1 VTGGFVVLD
10 TDVASLSIKRRLP
23 PSLLAQLVENDICIT
38 FVTLGE
44 LTKWMEMRRWGT
56 KNRRIV
62 ADWIDR
68 ALHFSLQP
76 AGRDDLG

>member
-1 VTGGFVVLD
+1 MSAGFVVLD

-44 LTKWMEMRRWGT
+44 LTKWVEMRRWGART
-56 KNRRIV
+56 ATQSAAV
-62 ADWIDR
+62 VPPGGTAPPSAD
-68 ALHFSLQP
+68 
-76 AGRDDLG
+76 